1 VTSER
6 ESVTQGGACMSIEDE
21 EAFIRLMLGFVEEH
35 KLRTPEYIKKY
46 IHASD
51 AFGAPEIA
59 DFWRS
64 ALAFYEQAFVI
75 AETKARGERLLKV
88 VR

>member
-1 VTSER
+1 
-6 ESVTQGGACMSIEDE
+6 M
-21 EAFIRLMLGFVEEH
+21 F
-35 KLRTPEYIKKY
+35 
-46 IHASD
+46 D

-75 AETKARGERLLKV
+75 AETRACGETLLKV
-88 VR
+88 AR

>member
-1 VTSER
+1 MTSER

-21 EAFIRLMLGFVEEH
+21 VAFIRLMLGFVEQHE
-35 KLRTPEYIKKY
+35 LRTPEFIKER
-46 IHASD
+46 IRSFD
-51 AFGAPEIA
+51 AFGAAEIA

-64 ALAFYEQAFVI
+64 ALVYYEQALVI
-75 AETKARGERLLKV
+75 AETKARDEPLLKI

>member
-6 ESVTQGGACMSIEDE
+6 ESVTQGSACMSIEDE
-21 EAFIRLMLGFVEEH
+21 AAFIRLMLEFVEQHE
-35 KLRTPEYIKKY
+35 LRTPEFIKGH
-46 IHASD
+46 IRTFD
-51 AFGAPEIA
+51 AFGAAEIA

-75 AETKARGERLLKV
+75 AETKARGEPLLKV